1 MRDNFLSANPKK
13 GRLTEICLIALAL
26 FVLSF
31 VVLRAWFHWDGYAV
45 AQVPGSARPPV
56 TLTEVNPFERCAA
69 EARAAE
75 REARVALDR
84 ALDVLGRAEHARRPD
99 AIRVAQDAVALAK
112 AALARALA
120 RVQMSEANLGASEA
134 GASWVGDPETA
145 ARKRALEL
153 KLFVPTALANYAP
166 SISRGEFAVAT
177 LIRGNVRIKT
187 SEGWAPFTGDYPLL
201 AGDEIK
207 TEDDSQ
213 VEFLL
218 DVGSVMRLGPNS
230 KTKLGGPSH
239 WEAIRGRIYA
249 QIKCLG
255 KHNIFT
261 VTRENCQRVR
271 FSGRSGGGAVR
282 GTRFTYEAPEGSPEK
297 LVVFEGTVDFG
308 TLDGRQTIAV
318 PAGQGALVWPDGTVE
333 GPFSVSEGTVE
344 RWWERQ

>member
-1 MRDNFLSANPKK
+1 MF
-13 GRLTEICLIALAL
+13 
-26 FVLSF
+26 SF
-31 VVLRAWFHWDGYAV
+31 VELRAWFHWEGYAV
-45 AQVPGSARPPV
+45 AQVPGSAGPPA
-56 TLTEVNPFERCAA
+56 TLVEVNPFERLAA

-84 ALDVLGRAEHARRPD
+84 ALDILARAEHARRPD
-99 AIRVAQDAVALAK
+99 AIRVAKDAVALAK

-120 RVQMSEANLGASEA
+120 RVQMSEAHLGASEA

-145 ARKRALEL
+145 ARKRALAL

-201 AGDEIK
+201 ATDELK

-213 VEFLL
+213 VELLL
-218 DVGSVMRLGPNS
+218 DVGSVIRLGPNS

-239 WEAIRGRIYA
+239 WERIRGRIYA
-249 QIKCLG
+249 QIRCLG

-261 VTRENCQRVR
+261 ITRHTCQKVR
-271 FSGRSGGGAVR
+271 FSGSWGGGAVR
-282 GTRFTYEAPEGSPEK
+282 GTQFAFEAPEGNPEK
-297 LVVFEGTVDFG
+297 IVVFEGTVDFG
-308 TLDGRQTIAV
+308 TLDGRQTITV
-318 PAGQGALVWPDGTVE
+318 SAGQGARVWPDGRVE
-333 GPFSVSEGTVE
+333 GPFSVSEETLE